1 MRIEG
6 SYSIDQSGMLEIA
19 RGTSQNPSSQA
30 EQHCDYEQVRSG
42 CKVLQVGTGERRVDP
57 LKGSRVRRSPAAD
70 SGSLPLAPRIAG
82 GNPGHAACRRVK
94 AGAPIVDTLAVT
106 KTAATESRGDAS
118 FTRLVEKEARI
129 VGIKDFSTPTLE
141 AVDRRRS
148 QLWTLAFAGLVCL
161 AAGVALLTSGNAHHI
176 GFANRLGFRV
186 GTVVLVIALAAYV
199 IEKERH
205 LRRLAKLLV
214 DERVLAAALSN
225 RLKELAMLYEA
236 GKAMNSVLVVD
247 DVLQLILSSAFEL
260 LEATSGSV
268 MLLEGSEH
276 LVVVCEVG
284 NASARGAR
292 VKLGEG
298 IAGRVAI
305 EREPVL
311 VQGTASRRRGVKVQS
326 AVCVPLLHRTQLLG
340 VLNLNGATDR
350 AYSEHDLRAVSLFAE
365 HAAIAVAN
373 ARLYESERALSA
385 QLSEQIVRDPLTG
398 VANRVLVTDRLT
410 HALNRVNRT
419 KTCLGVLFID
429 IDDFKLVNDECGH
442 EVGDLTLAAVAERL
456 SGAARPSDTVGRFGG
471 DEFVVICEDLADDA
485 DATKIAE
492 RMLNEL
498 SRPIPTPYGERTLS
512 ASIGVATG
520 NTSRSM
526 SPEEFIREADQA
538 MYRAKMEGKAR
549 VVATCVGAN
558 SDN

>member
-1 MRIEG
+1 MARV
-6 SYSIDQSGMLEIA
+6 DTSGM
-19 RGTSQNPSSQA
+19 T
-30 EQHCDYEQVRSG
+30 
-42 CKVLQVGTGERRVDP
+42 TT
-57 LKGSRVRRSPAAD
+57 PAA
-70 SGSLPLAPRIAG
+70 
-82 GNPGHAACRRVK
+82 
-94 AGAPIVDTLAVT
+94 
-106 KTAATESRGDAS
+106 ESRGDAS
-118 FTRLVEKEARI
+118 FTKLVEREARI

-148 QLWTLAFAGLVCL
+148 QLWTLAFAGLVSL
-161 AAGVALLTSGNAHHI
+161 AAAVALLTSGNGHYL
-176 GFANRLGFRV
+176 GFANRVGFRV
-186 GTVVLVIALAAYV
+186 GTVVLVVALAAYV

-205 LRRLAKLLV
+205 LRRLATLLV

-260 LEATSGSV
+260 LGAASGSV
-268 MLLEGSEH
+268 MLLEGSDD

-284 NASARGAR
+284 NASARGVR
-292 VKLGEG
+292 VKLGDG
-298 IAGRVAI
+298 IAGRVAT
-305 EREPVL
+305 EREPLL

-350 AYSEHDLRAVSLFAE
+350 VYSEHDLRAVSLFAE

-385 QLSEQIVRDPLTG
+385 KLSEQIVRDPLTG

-410 HALNRVNRT
+410 HALNRVKRS
-419 KTCLGVLFID
+419 KSRLGVLFID
-429 IDDFKLVNDECGH
+429 IDNFKVVNDECGH
-442 EVGDLTLAAVAERL
+442 EVGDLTLSAVAERL
-456 SGAARPSDTVGRFGG
+456 SGSARPSDTVGRFGG
-471 DEFVVICEDLADDA
+471 DEFVVICEDLTHDGE
-485 DATKIAE
+485 ATAIAE
-492 RMLNEL
+492 RMLKAL
-498 SRPIPTPYGERTLS
+498 GRPFPTPYGERALS
-512 ASIGVATG
+512 VSIGVAT
-520 NTSRSM
+520 SDARRQL

-549 VVATCVGAN
+549 VVSTCMSSN
-558 SDN
+558 SDG